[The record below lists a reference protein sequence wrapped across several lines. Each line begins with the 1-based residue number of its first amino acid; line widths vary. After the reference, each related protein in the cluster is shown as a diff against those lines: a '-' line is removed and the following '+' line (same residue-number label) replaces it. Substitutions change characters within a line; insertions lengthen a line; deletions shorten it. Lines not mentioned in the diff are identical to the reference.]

1 METNSKDDCLFIKE
15 VISEEKFKDF
25 ERQYILEKVA
35 ELKKYNQNKSKEIKR
50 KNIISNINE
59 IEFIPSIFNESE
71 ESISSILNISEI
83 SNASDISTISNFSN
97 QNIYKISSNSFSFI
111 NNNNKE
117 NKNKKNEIKNE
128 KDLCNTKQENNNIN
142 KKTLLNKIE
151 ENIINFFRTNFECK
165 NHPNNKYIA
174 YCDICEKNICQMC
187 LLEELEHISHI
198 KNKKISYFKDLM
210 PSEIQIKYYKT
221 LFIFSKYNL
230 KRIREIIIEICYE
243 LSELYEKETLLDNK
257 IKIKALQKSLKKS
270 YKSFYIKNL
279 YQLIYIQNIITLF
292 SDCKDLKYLNYQ
304 VINNLHK
311 IKMNSVKIPDLY
323 KENVIKKTK
332 IMIEFMVNKNNILK
346 SSDSNYSL
354 TNYKNENKIEL
365 KKAIGN
371 DNNNLFYNDEKS
383 MIYNNFTSIFKKD
396 EAIIDKENL
405 IFQNEENALSEII
418 SNLSENIKNKINQK
432 KYNYNKINLNNTNKI
447 FETENSNAIY
457 LSKKKDIKQNI
468 NNIKIKASIENEDI
482 LENISTIFDFDIKK
496 QIYKNLPIPCSDE
509 VEFKKNVQYVYYD
522 KVLKKDITC
531 IYHGEFLK
539 NTLIRHGRG
548 LFIWEDKGY
557 YLGYWKN
564 DKREGKGRNNYS
576 NGNVY
581 QGTYK
586 NGKKEGNGMYKWK
599 NGDIYVGEFKNDL
612 KDGAGKY
619 KFRNG
624 DKYIGSFKM
633 DKIDGNGTYY
643 WANKNSFSGQ
653 FKNDKIEG
661 KGILKYFCSN
671 TNNIILYT
679 INYQNSENEDELVN
693 NKSLKENQFIESFDG
708 NQNINKS
715 NSENKKIKKK

>member
-1 METNSKDDCLFIKE
+1 
-15 VISEEKFKDF
+15 
-25 ERQYILEKVA
+25 
-35 ELKKYNQNKSKEIKR
+35 
-50 KNIISNINE
+50 
-59 IEFIPSIFNESE
+59 
-71 ESISSILNISEI
+71 
-83 SNASDISTISNFSN
+83 
-97 QNIYKISSNSFSFI
+97 
-111 NNNNKE
+111 
-117 NKNKKNEIKNE
+117 
-128 KDLCNTKQENNNIN
+128 
-142 KKTLLNKIE
+142 
-151 ENIINFFRTNFECK
+151 
-165 NHPNNKYIA
+165 
-174 YCDICEKNICQMC
+174 MC
-187 LLEELEHISHI
+187 LNEELEHIKHN

-243 LSELYEKETLLDNK
+243 LSELYEKETQLDNK

-270 YKSFYIKNL
+270 YKSFYRDNF

-304 VINNLHK
+304 VIDNLHEIK
-311 IKMNSVKIPDLY
+311 INSVKIPDLY

-346 SSDSNYSL
+346 SSVSNYSL
-354 TNYKNENKIEL
+354 TYNNNKIKVEL
-365 KKAIGN
+365 KKATGN
-371 DNNNLFYNDEKS
+371 ENNNLLSNAEKS
-383 MIYNNFTSIFKKD
+383 MIYNNFASIFKKD
-396 EAIIDKENL
+396 EAIIDKNNL

-418 SNLSENIKNKINQK
+418 SNLSENIKNKINEK
-432 KYNYNKINLNNTNKI
+432 KNINKINLNNSNKI
-447 FETENSNAIY
+447 FETENSNAIF
-457 LSKKKDIKQNI
+457 LSKKKDKNQNI

-496 QIYKNLPIPCSDE
+496 QIYTTLPIPCSDE
-509 VEFKKNVQYVYYD
+509 VEFKKNIQYAYYD
-522 KVLKKDITC
+522 RELKKDITC

-548 LFIWEDKGY
+548 LFIWEDRGF

-564 DKREGKGRNNYS
+564 DKRDGKGRNNYS

-586 NGKKEGNGMYKWK
+586 NGKKEGSGIYKWK

-633 DKIDGNGTYY
+633 DKIDGNGTYI

-653 FKNDKIEG
+653 FKNDKIKG
-661 KGILKYFCSN
+661 KGIFKYILPN
-671 TNNIILYT
+671 TNNIIHYT
-679 INYQNSENEDELVN
+679 INYQNSENEDELIN
-693 NKSLKENQFIESFDG
+693 NKSLKENQLIESLDG

-715 NSENKKIKKK
+715 NTENKKINKK